1 MLLLMYHIFAPPRLC
16 VKSSP
21 NIPLR
26 LKIALKFPKF
36 PLDTPVLFTIIDR
49 MTIDATIQRLTNDG
63 EVVAQ
68 FLVDT
73 LQGNTRDATVS
84 HRIKSA
90 EWLAMFG
97 RLIPE
102 SAIPKYASVRP
113 RPKSEPKP
121 AKAAKPD
128 KRDKKPKVTEKQI
141 LHFDIARLIKQETN
155 DGETIIEFLIR
166 VISKIEETGEN
177 FTPAVRM
184 RAARELLVRGFGSTI
199 PGVRRILSGKTEEL
213 DSYLSKIVREYTNY
227 GADSIRFLVETME
240 NKDPE
245 AESRGAASFIK
256 LMRMR
261 PRTKPAEGFTAS
273 HRVWAACELLRRAYD
288 IKTDHITY
296 EDIQA
301 YWSART
307 PADARKDDP
316 GSPAASLKG
325 FTPEYLETQA
335 AKMRAA
341 ADSAAAEQIDAHAKQ
356 KRDAAKQPADAN
368 TPSDTPSRAAR
379 RREQRAA
386 RKAQKRAAGEQPVTA
401 AEKPA
406 AGEQPAAAVENIAV
420 SEKSAAE
427 QRAAGKTLKRIPR
440 FPNRRRTRED
450 VAEMLAFK
458 AELESRRVDDL
469 EPPRRRKAKKRKAA
483 AEQPAAAAENI
494 AADEQPGTGEQLAVA
509 AENIAVSEKSAD
521 EQRDDDKQPAA
532 NAKNIAAEKPD
543 ADAEQRDVDK
553 QPAANAEKRNAAAEK
568 PDVATE
574 QRDNAKQPAAANI
587 AAKEKSATT
596 TEQRD
601 ADKQPAA
608 AEKRNPDA
616 EKPDVA
622 TKQPDYAENPDAD
635 KQRDA
640 KQPANANTPSDT
652 PDRAARRRQKRDAR
666 KAEKRAVSEQ
676 PAAAANIAATEKR
689 DGDKMPVDN
698 AAENPD
704 ADNTP
709 SATTSRAARRRQKR
723 AARKAQKRAN
733 PNPMP
738 GAIHVTDVDENTVVF
753 SHEPLSIEEWKRLR
767 KTLAHPDNIPANARS
782 P

>member
-1 MLLLMYHIFAPPRLC
+1 
-16 VKSSP
+16 
-21 NIPLR
+21 
-26 LKIALKFPKF
+26 
-36 PLDTPVLFTIIDR
+36 
-49 MTIDATIQRLTNDG
+49 MTIDATIQRLTGDG
-63 EVVAQ
+63 EIIAQ

-73 LQGNTRDATVS
+73 LQGYTRDATVS
-84 HRIKSA
+84 HRLKSA
-90 EWLAMFG
+90 EWLTAFG

-102 SAIPKYASVRP
+102 AAIPKSATIRP

-121 AKAAKPD
+121 D
-128 KRDKKPKVTEKQI
+128 KRDKLDKLDKKPKVTEKQI

-184 RAARELLVRGFGSTI
+184 RAARELLVRGFGGTI

-261 PRTKPAEGFTAS
+261 PRTKPAEGFSAS

-307 PADARKDDP
+307 HADARKDDP

-335 AKMRAA
+335 AKMR
-341 ADSAAAEQIDAHAKQ
+341 DAAEQLADAANIDAHAKEQ
-356 KRDAAKQPADAN
+356 RDADKQPANAEKRAADAENIADAKQIDADKNPADAN
-368 TPSDTPSRAAR
+368 TPSANPGNPGRAAR
-379 RREQRAA
+379 RREQRAE
-386 RKAQKRAAGEQPVTA
+386 R
-401 AEKPA
+401 
-406 AGEQPAAAVENIAV
+406 
-420 SEKSAAE
+420 
-427 QRAAGKTLKRIPR
+427 KTLKRIPL

-458 AELESRRVDDL
+458 AELESRRPAAF
-469 EPPRRRKAKKRKAA
+469 EFQRRQSEKRKAA
-483 AEQPAAAAENI
+483 ATQ
-494 AADEQPGTGEQLAVA
+494 
-509 AENIAVSEKSAD
+509 NIAVSEKSA
-521 EQRDDDKQPAA
+521 
-532 NAKNIAAEKPD
+532 N
-543 ADAEQRDVDK
+543 
-553 QPAANAEKRNAAAEK
+553 
-568 PDVATE
+568 
-574 QRDNAKQPAAANI
+574 
-587 AAKEKSATT
+587 
-596 TEQRD
+596 EQRD

-608 AEKRNPDA
+608 DAEQRNAVAKKPDVAAKQPDADA
-616 EKPDVA
+616 EKPGA
-622 TKQPDYAENPDAD
+622 
-635 KQRDA
+635 A
-640 KQPANANTPSDT
+640 KQPSAVDKNPADANTP
-652 PDRAARRRQKRDAR
+652 PANPGNPGRAARRREQRDAR
-666 KAEKRAVSEQ
+666 KAQKRAVSEQ

-689 DGDKMPVDN
+689 DVDKMPADN
-698 AAENPD
+698 AAENPAD
-704 ADNTP
+704 ANTP
-709 SATTSRAARRRQKR
+709 SANPGNPGRAARRRKQR
-723 AARKAQKRAN
+723 AARKSKKRKASAAN
-733 PNPMP
+733 NGSTNNHANGKPRGNGSANTPAANEKNGKP
-738 GAIHVTDVDENTVVF
+738 QAIHATNGKTPEGAAAIILD
-753 SHEPLSIEEWKRLR
+753 SEPLSIEEWKRLR

>member
-1 MLLLMYHIFAPPRLC
+1 
-16 VKSSP
+16 
-21 NIPLR
+21 
-26 LKIALKFPKF
+26 
-36 PLDTPVLFTIIDR
+36 
-49 MTIDATIQRLTNDG
+49 MTIDATIQRLTGDG
-63 EVVAQ
+63 EIIAQ

-73 LQGNTRDATVS
+73 LQGYTRDATVS
-84 HRIKSA
+84 HRLKSA

-121 AKAAKPD
+121 AKTDKPD
-128 KRDKKPKVTEKQI
+128 KLDKKPKVTEKQI

-184 RAARELLVRGFGSTI
+184 RAARELLVRGFGGTI

-307 PADARKDDP
+307 HADARKDDP

-335 AKMRAA
+335 AKMR
-341 ADSAAAEQIDAHAKQ
+341 DAAEQPAADADIDAHAKQ
-356 KRDAAKQPADAN
+356 KRDADKQPAKAEKRAADAENIDADAAENPADAN
-368 TPSDTPSRAAR
+368 TPSDTLSRAAR
-379 RREQRAA
+379 RREQRAE
-386 RKAQKRAAGEQPVTA
+386 R
-401 AEKPA
+401 
-406 AGEQPAAAVENIAV
+406 
-420 SEKSAAE
+420 
-427 QRAAGKTLKRIPR
+427 KTLKRIPL

-458 AELESRRVDDL
+458 AELESRRPAAF
-469 EPPRRRKAKKRKAA
+469 EFQRRQSEKRKAA
-483 AEQPAAAAENI
+483 AAKKPDA
-494 AADEQPGTGEQLAVA
+494 GE
-509 AENIAVSEKSAD
+509 
-521 EQRDDDKQPAA
+521 QPAA
-532 NAKNIAAEKPD
+532 NAKNIADAEKPD
-543 ADAEQRDVDK
+543 ADDEQRDVAK
-553 QPAANAEKRNAAAEK
+553 QPATDTEKRNAAAEK
-568 PDVATE
+568 PDADKQPATAEKRNTAAEKSDVATE
-574 QRDNAKQPAAANI
+574 QRDVAAKQPSDADKNPADANTPSANPGNPDRAARRREQRAARKSQKRAAGEQPAAASNI
-587 AAKEKSATT
+587 AAVKEKPNA
-596 TEQRD
+596 
-601 ADKQPAA
+601 
-608 AEKRNPDA
+608 DA

-622 TKQPDYAENPDAD
+622 AENPAD
-635 KQRDA
+635 
-640 KQPANANTPSDT
+640 ANTPS
-652 PDRAARRRQKRDAR
+652 
-666 KAEKRAVSEQ
+666 
-676 PAAAANIAATEKR
+676 ANP
-689 DGDKMPVDN
+689 G
-698 AAENPD
+698 NPG
-704 ADNTP
+704 
-709 SATTSRAARRRQKR
+709 RAARRRQKR
-723 AARKAQKRAN
+723 AARKAQKRNAAN
-733 PNPMP
+733 NNGSANTPASNEKN
-738 GAIHVTDVDENTVVF
+738 GKAQAIHATNGKTPEGGAAIVLD
-753 SHEPLSIEEWKRLR
+753 SEPLSIEEWKRLR
-767 KTLAHPDNIPANARS
+767 KTLARPDNIPANARS

>member
-1 MLLLMYHIFAPPRLC
+1 
-16 VKSSP
+16 
-21 NIPLR
+21 
-26 LKIALKFPKF
+26 
-36 PLDTPVLFTIIDR
+36 
-49 MTIDATIQRLTNDG
+49 MTIDATIQRLTGDG
-63 EVVAQ
+63 EIIAQ

-73 LQGNTRDATVS
+73 LQGYTRDATVS
-84 HRIKSA
+84 HRLKSA
-90 EWLAMFG
+90 EWLTAFG

-102 SAIPKYASVRP
+102 SAIPKSATIRP
-113 RPKSEPKP
+113 RPKPEPKP
-121 AKAAKPD
+121 DKPG
-128 KRDKKPKVTEKQI
+128 KKPKVTEKQI

-184 RAARELLVRGFGSTI
+184 RAARELLVRGFGGTI

-316 GSPAASLKG
+316 GSPAAGLKG

-335 AKMRAA
+335 AKMRADAGQPA
-341 ADSAAAEQIDAHAKQ
+341 ADAENIADAKQIDADKN
-356 KRDAAKQPADAN
+356 PADAN

-379 RREQRAA
+379 RREQRAE
-386 RKAQKRAAGEQPVTA
+386 R
-401 AEKPA
+401 
-406 AGEQPAAAVENIAV
+406 
-420 SEKSAAE
+420 
-427 QRAAGKTLKRIPR
+427 KTLKRIPR

-458 AELESRRVDDL
+458 AELESRRPAAF
-469 EPPRRRKAKKRKAA
+469 EFQRRQSEKRKAA
-483 AEQPAAAAENI
+483 ATENGSAKTPAA
-494 AADEQPGTGEQLAVA
+494 GEQLAA
-509 AENIAVSEKSAD
+509 AQNIPVS
-521 EQRDDDKQPAA
+521 
-532 NAKNIAAEKPD
+532 
-543 ADAEQRDVDK
+543 
-553 QPAANAEKRNAAAEK
+553 
-568 PDVATE
+568 
-574 QRDNAKQPAAANI
+574 
-587 AAKEKSATT
+587 EKSATT

-601 ADKQPAA
+601 ADKQPATDA
-608 AEKRNPDA
+608 KEKRNAVA

-622 TKQPDYAENPDAD
+622 AKQPYAAAEKPDAVD
-635 KQRDA
+635 KN
-640 KQPANANTPSDT
+640 PANANTPSAN
-652 PDRAARRRQKRDAR
+652 PGNPGRAARRREQRAAR
-666 KAEKRAVSEQ
+666 KAEKCAVSEQ
-676 PAAAANIAATEKR
+676 PHAAANIAAIKEKPKAATEQ
-689 DGDKMPVDN
+689 P
-698 AAENPD
+698 AATDRNI
-704 ADNTP
+704 AAANTP
-709 SATTSRAARRRQKR
+709 ATNPGNPGRAARRREQR
-723 AARKAQKRAN
+723 AARKAQKRKAAAAN
-733 PNPMP
+733 TNANTPAANEKNGKPQAIRATNGKTP
-738 GAIHVTDVDENTVVF
+738 EGAAAAIILD
-753 SHEPLSIEEWKRLR
+753 SEPLSIEEWKRLR
-767 KTLAHPDNIPANARS
+767 KTLAYPDHIPANARS

>member
-1 MLLLMYHIFAPPRLC
+1 
-16 VKSSP
+16 
-21 NIPLR
+21 
-26 LKIALKFPKF
+26 
-36 PLDTPVLFTIIDR
+36 

-63 EVVAQ
+63 EIIAQ

-73 LQGNTRDATVS
+73 LQGYTRDATVS

-90 EWLAMFG
+90 EWLTAFG

-102 SAIPKYASVRP
+102 DAIPKSATIRP

-121 AKAAKPD
+121 AKTD
-128 KRDKKPKVTEKQI
+128 KSDKFDKKPKVTEKQI

-325 FTPEYLETQA
+325 FTPEYLELQV
-335 AKMRAA
+335 AKMRDA
-341 ADSAAAEQIDAHAKQ
+341 ADSAAAEHIDAHAKE
-356 KRDAAKQPADAN
+356 KRDADKQPVGNPGLADGEQPAADKNPADAN
-368 TPSDTPSRAAR
+368 TPSDTLSRAAR
-379 RREQRAA
+379 RREQRAE
-386 RKAQKRAAGEQPVTA
+386 R
-401 AEKPA
+401 
-406 AGEQPAAAVENIAV
+406 
-420 SEKSAAE
+420 
-427 QRAAGKTLKRIPR
+427 KTLKRIPL

-458 AELESRRVDDL
+458 AELESRRPAAF
-469 EPPRRRKAKKRKAA
+469 EFQRRQSEKRKAA
-483 AEQPAAAAENI
+483 AAQNI
-494 AADEQPGTGEQLAVA
+494 ADAKKPDAGEQLAA
-509 AENIAVSEKSAD
+509 AAQNIAVSEKSAD
-521 EQRDDDKQPAA
+521 AKQPAA
-532 NAKNIAAEKPD
+532 ATEKRNAAADAEKPD
-543 ADAEQRDVDK
+543 ADAE
-553 QPAANAEKRNAAAEK
+553 K
-568 PDVATE
+568 PDA
-574 QRDNAKQPAAANI
+574 AKQPAAADKNP
-587 AAKEKSATT
+587 
-596 TEQRD
+596 
-601 ADKQPAA
+601 AD
-608 AEKRNPDA
+608 
-616 EKPDVA
+616 
-622 TKQPDYAENPDAD
+622 
-635 KQRDA
+635 
-640 KQPANANTPSDT
+640 ANTPS
-652 PDRAARRRQKRDAR
+652 A
-666 KAEKRAVSEQ
+666 
-676 PAAAANIAATEKR
+676 
-689 DGDKMPVDN
+689 
-698 AAENPD
+698 NPD
-704 ADNTP
+704 
-709 SATTSRAARRRQKR
+709 RAARRRQKR
-723 AARKAQKRAN
+723 AARKAQKRAASEQPHAAANIAAATEKSAAGEQPAATDRNIAGANTPASN
-733 PNPMP
+733 PGNPGRAARRRQKRAARKAQKRKAAAAAKNGSANTP
-738 GAIHVTDVDENTVVF
+738 AANQKNGKPQAIHATNGKTPEGAAAIILD
-753 SHEPLSIEEWKRLR
+753 SEPLSIEEWKRLR
-767 KTLAHPDNIPANARS
+767 KTLARPDNIPANARS

>member
-1 MLLLMYHIFAPPRLC
+1 
-16 VKSSP
+16 
-21 NIPLR
+21 
-26 LKIALKFPKF
+26 
-36 PLDTPVLFTIIDR
+36 
-49 MTIDATIQRLTNDG
+49 MTIDATIQRLTGDG
-63 EVVAQ
+63 EIIAQ

-73 LQGNTRDATVS
+73 LQGYTRDATVS

-90 EWLAMFG
+90 EWLTAFG

-102 SAIPKYASVRP
+102 DAIPKSASIRP

-121 AKAAKPD
+121 AKTDKPG
-128 KRDKKPKVTEKQI
+128 KKPKVTEKQI

-184 RAARELLVRGFGSTI
+184 RAAKELLIRGFGSTI

-261 PRTKPAEGFTAS
+261 PRIKPAEGFTAS

-301 YWSART
+301 YWNAHT
-307 PADARKDDP
+307 PLDARKDDP
-316 GSPAASLKG
+316 SSPAASLKG

-335 AKMRAA
+335 AKMRD
-341 ADSAAAEQIDAHAKQ
+341 ADSATAEKIDA
-356 KRDAAKQPADAN
+356 DAAN

-386 RKAQKRAAGEQPVTA
+386 RKTQKRAAGEQPHAA
-401 AEKPA
+401 AEKPG
-406 AGEQPAAAVENIAV
+406 AGEQLAAAAENIAV

-469 EPPRRRKAKKRKAA
+469 EPPRRKAKKRKAA
-483 AEQPAAAAENI
+483 TAAENI
-494 AADEQPGTGEQLAVA
+494 
-509 AENIAVSEKSAD
+509 
-521 EQRDDDKQPAA
+521 
-532 NAKNIAAEKPD
+532 
-543 ADAEQRDVDK
+543 
-553 QPAANAEKRNAAAEK
+553 AAAEK

-574 QRDNAKQPAAANI
+574 QRDNAKQPAAAANI

-596 TEQRD
+596 TEQPD
-601 ADKQPAA
+601 ADKQPADA
-608 AEKRNPDA
+608 AEQRNTAA
-616 EKPDVA
+616 EQPDVA
-622 TKQPDYAENPDAD
+622 AEQPAAD
-635 KQRDA
+635 KQRDD
-640 KQPANANTPSDT
+640 KNPAADNTPSAT
-652 PDRAARRRQKRDAR
+652 TDRAARRRQKRDAR
-666 KAEKRAVSEQ
+666 KAKKRAASEQ
-676 PAAAANIAATEKR
+676 PHAAANISATEKR
-689 DGDKMPVDN
+689 DVDKMP
-698 AAENPD
+698 AD
-704 ADNTP
+704 ANTP
-709 SATTSRAARRRQKR
+709 SANPTNPGRSARRREQR
-723 AARKAQKRAN
+723 AARKAQKRKAATNNNHAN
-733 PNPMP
+733 GKPRSNGSAKTPAANEKNGKP
-738 GAIHVTDVDENTVVF
+738 QAIHVTDVDENTVVL

-767 KTLAHPDNIPANARS
+767 KTLAHPDNIPAKARS

>member
-1 MLLLMYHIFAPPRLC
+1 
-16 VKSSP
+16 
-21 NIPLR
+21 
-26 LKIALKFPKF
+26 
-36 PLDTPVLFTIIDR
+36 
-49 MTIDATIQRLTNDG
+49 MTIDATIQRLTGDG
-63 EVVAQ
+63 EIIAQ

-73 LQGNTRDATVS
+73 LQGYTHDATVS
-84 HRIKSA
+84 HRLKSA
-90 EWLAMFG
+90 EWLTAFG

-102 SAIPKYASVRP
+102 SAIPKSATIRP

-121 AKAAKPD
+121 AKTDKPG
-128 KRDKKPKVTEKQI
+128 KKPKVTEKQI

-184 RAARELLVRGFGSTI
+184 RAARELLVRGFGGTI
-199 PGVRRILSGKTEEL
+199 PGVRRILSGKTEDL

-245 AESRGAASFIK
+245 ADSRGAASFIK

-335 AKMRAA
+335 AKMRDAA
-341 ADSAAAEQIDAHAKQ
+341 EQPAAAENIAA
-356 KRDAAKQPADAN
+356 DAAEKRNADAEKLDVATKQPADDKQRDDKNPADAN

-379 RREQRAA
+379 RREQRAE
-386 RKAQKRAAGEQPVTA
+386 R
-401 AEKPA
+401 
-406 AGEQPAAAVENIAV
+406 
-420 SEKSAAE
+420 
-427 QRAAGKTLKRIPR
+427 KTLKRIPL

-458 AELESRRVDDL
+458 AELESRRPAAF
-469 EPPRRRKAKKRKAA
+469 EFQRRQSEKRKAA
-483 AEQPAAAAENI
+483 AAQNIAAAKKPDAGEQPAAAAK
-494 AADEQPGTGEQLAVA
+494 
-509 AENIAVSEKSAD
+509 NIAVSEKSAD
-521 EQRDDDKQPAA
+521 EQRD
-532 NAKNIAAEKPD
+532 
-543 ADAEQRDVDK
+543 
-553 QPAANAEKRNAAAEK
+553 
-568 PDVATE
+568 
-574 QRDNAKQPAAANI
+574 NAKQPAA
-587 AAKEKSATT
+587 T
-596 TEQRD
+596 
-601 ADKQPAA
+601 KQPDA
-608 AEKRNPDA
+608 DA
-616 EKPDVA
+616 EKPA
-622 TKQPDYAENPDAD
+622 AAKQPTAVD
-635 KQRDA
+635 KN
-640 KQPANANTPSDT
+640 PANANTPSAT
-652 PDRAARRRQKRDAR
+652 TDRAARRRQKRDAR

-689 DGDKMPVDN
+689 DVDKMPADN
-698 AAENPD
+698 ITENPAD
-704 ADNTP
+704 ANTP

-723 AARKAQKRAN
+723 AARKAQKRKAAAAN
-733 PNPMP
+733 TNAKTHAANRKNGKAQDNHATNGKTPE
-738 GAIHVTDVDENTVVF
+738 GAAAIILD
-753 SHEPLSIEEWKRLR
+753 SEPLSIEEWKRLR

>member
-1 MLLLMYHIFAPPRLC
+1 
-16 VKSSP
+16 
-21 NIPLR
+21 
-26 LKIALKFPKF
+26 
-36 PLDTPVLFTIIDR
+36 

-73 LQGNTRDATVS
+73 LQGYTRDATVS
-84 HRIKSA
+84 HRLKSA

-113 RPKSEPKP
+113 RPKSETKP
-121 AKAAKPD
+121 AKTDKPD
-128 KRDKKPKVTEKQI
+128 KLDKKPKVTEKQI

-184 RAARELLVRGFGSTI
+184 RAARELLVRGFGGTI

-335 AKMRAA
+335 AKMRD
-341 ADSAAAEQIDAHAKQ
+341 ADSADAEQIDAHAKE
-356 KRDAAKQPADAN
+356 KRDADKHPVGNPGLADGEQPAADAENIADAKQPADDKNPADAN
-368 TPSDTPSRAAR
+368 TLSDTPGRAAR
-379 RREQRAA
+379 RREQRAE
-386 RKAQKRAAGEQPVTA
+386 R
-401 AEKPA
+401 
-406 AGEQPAAAVENIAV
+406 
-420 SEKSAAE
+420 
-427 QRAAGKTLKRIPR
+427 KTLKRIPL

-458 AELESRRVDDL
+458 AELESRRPAAF
-469 EPPRRRKAKKRKAA
+469 EFQRRQSEKRN
-483 AEQPAAAAENI
+483 AAAAQNI
-494 AADEQPGTGEQLAVA
+494 ADAKKPDAGEQLAA
-509 AENIAVSEKSAD
+509 DAQNIAVSEKSAA
-521 EQRDDDKQPAA
+521 EQRDNAKQPAA
-532 NAKNIAAEKPD
+532 AEKS
-543 ADAEQRDVDK
+543 ATTAK
-553 QPAANAEKRNAAAEK
+553 KRNAAAEK
-568 PDVATE
+568 PDVA
-574 QRDNAKQPAAANI
+574 AKQP
-587 AAKEKSATT
+587 
-596 TEQRD
+596 D
-601 ADKQPAA
+601 ADAENPAA
-608 AEKRNPDA
+608 A
-616 EKPDVA
+616 
-622 TKQPDYAENPDAD
+622 D
-635 KQRDA
+635 KN
-640 KQPANANTPSDT
+640 PANANTPSAN
-652 PDRAARRRQKRDAR
+652 PGNPSRAARRRQKRDAR
-666 KAEKRAVSEQ
+666 KAQKRAASEQ
-676 PAAAANIAATEKR
+676 PAVAANIAAVKENPKA
-689 DGDKMPVDN
+689 
-698 AAENPD
+698 AAEQPTAVDKNPAD
-704 ADNTP
+704 ANTP
-709 SATTSRAARRRQKR
+709 SANPANTGNTGRAARRRQKR
-723 AARKAQKRAN
+723 AARKAQKRKATAAN
-733 PNPMP
+733 TNAKTPE
-738 GAIHVTDVDENTVVF
+738 GAAAIILD
-753 SHEPLSIEEWKRLR
+753 SEPLSIEEWKRLR